1 MTLSRGRL
9 GYLAVTFGLLAG
21 GSAVVLAT
29 APARPPGWL
38 AGGVAAWLVQAP
50 AYWVLVGRLEAGLD
64 ATGPWLGGIGAR
76 FGGLALLAAGSWA
89 LGLPTGPVALAYGIA
104 MLAFLILEAIWLAGS
119 RPRGTPAEGGRSG
132 RLGPGNPTTEYD
144 GAKEDDA
151 TTVHDPT
158 TDGHVTTK

>member
-29 APARPPGWL
+29 APDRRAGWL

-50 AYWVLVGRLEAGLD
+50 AYWVLVGRLEGGLD
-64 ATGPWLGGIGAR
+64 ATGPWLAGIGAR

-119 RPRGTPAEGGRSG
+119 GPRGTPKDGG
-132 RLGPGNPTTEYD
+132 TTEYD
-144 GAKEDDA
+144 GTREYDA
-151 TTVHDPT
+151 TIVHDTT
-158 TDGHVTTK
+158 TDGDVTTK

>member
-1 MTLSRGRL
+1 MKIRRGRRR
-9 GYLAVTFGLLAG
+9 YLAVTFGLLAG

-29 APARPPGWL
+29 APDRRAGYL

-119 RPRGTPAEGGRSG
+119 GPRRNPAEGGRRG
-132 RLGPGNPTTEYD
+132 RLGPG
-144 GAKEDDA
+144 DA
-151 TTVHDPT
+151 TTGYDGTREHDATRVHDPA
-158 TDGHVTTK
+158 TDCDVTTK